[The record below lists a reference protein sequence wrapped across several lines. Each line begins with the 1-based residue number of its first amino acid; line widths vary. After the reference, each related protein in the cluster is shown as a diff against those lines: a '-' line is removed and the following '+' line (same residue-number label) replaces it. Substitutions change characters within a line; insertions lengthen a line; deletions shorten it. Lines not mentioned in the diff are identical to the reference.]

1 MTNVPHY
8 KPCVVT
14 PLYID
19 GLPKVLV
26 QDGNTNLKARL
37 HTEITFETNLPC
49 LAVVDCEVLNEQ
61 VVITDLNLLV
71 ININAAKMLNIF
83 SMSNDL
89 LRDGFIDIVNLIINI
104 QDKRLQSSLFDSIL
118 DHLLQFN
125 LTFNKLGTIE
135 LQLFHQSILTN
146 AEFLWQQNNSL
157 YISKYDSDVMLA
169 KSILSELGG

>member
-19 GLPKVLV
+19 GLPSVLV

-37 HTEITFETNLPC
+37 NTEITFETNLPC

-61 VVITDLNLLV
+61 VVITDLNLIV

-89 LRDGFIDIVNLIINI
+89 LRYGFIDIVNLIINI
-104 QDKRLQSSLFDSIL
+104 QDKHLQSSVFDSIL
-118 DHLLQFN
+118 DHLLQLN

-135 LQLFHQSILTN
+135 LQLFHQSILKN
-146 AEFLWQQNNSL
+146 AEFFWQQNNSI

>member
-19 GLPKVLV
+19 GLPNVLV

-37 HTEITFETNLPC
+37 NTEITFETNLSC

-61 VVITDLNLLV
+61 VVITDLNLIV

-104 QDKRLQSSLFDSIL
+104 QDKHLQSFVFDSIL
-118 DHLLQFN
+118 DHLL
-125 LTFNKLGTIE
+125 TFNKLGTVE

-146 AEFLWQQNNSL
+146 ARFLWQQNNSI
-157 YISKYDSDVMLA
+157 YISKYDSDVLLA